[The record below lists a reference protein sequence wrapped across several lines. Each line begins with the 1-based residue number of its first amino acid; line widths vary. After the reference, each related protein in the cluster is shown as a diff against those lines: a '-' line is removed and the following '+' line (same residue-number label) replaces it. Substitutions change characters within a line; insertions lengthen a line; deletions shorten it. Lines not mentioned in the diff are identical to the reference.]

1 MVTNFSSFAPLG
13 VVIVA
18 MLGIGL
24 ADSSGLIEAVI
35 RLFVLKTPAKFLTFV
50 LVLAGVLSNLA
61 ADVGYVLLIPLA
73 GIIFISVKRH
83 PIVGMAAAFAGVSG
97 GYSANLFI
105 GTLDPLL
112 GGLSTEAA
120 RILDPVY
127 TVLPTA
133 NYYFMFISTF
143 LVAFIGTFVTEKI
156 VAPRFENKKYKLD
169 HEVKIDHLSSKEKKG
184 LIYCLIT
191 FLVLV
196 AIIAAGMIP
205 ENGPLRGPNG
215 NFLHSPLIKDS
226 IAFIFIFFC
235 TLGFVYGYTTGKFKN
250 DSDIV
255 KGISDNIKTLAT
267 YIVLVFFAAQFIA
280 YFKWSNLGQILAI
293 KGADFLVS
301 MNVGSIPLI
310 IGFILLAA
318 IINLVMGSASAKWA
332 LIAPIFI
339 PMFMQLHFS
348 PELTQVLYRIG
359 DSCTN
364 LISPMMSYFALII
377 AYFQKYDEDANIG
390 TIVSTMLPYSLAF
403 LIGWTILAVVWV
415 LIGIPLGPGAPLFY
429 GS

>member
-1 MVTNFSSFAPLG
+1 LTFESSKKKNYIEKFLNSVEVVGNKLPHPATLFALFAVAVLLISWLAAVLDWSAINPVTKELIKPVDLLSTYGIHEILNKMVTNFSTFAPLG

-35 RLFVLKTPAKFLTFV
+35 RLFVLKTPAKCLTFV

-120 RILDPVY
+120 RILDPAY

-133 NYYFMFISTF
+133 NYYFMVISTF
-143 LVAFIGTFVTEKI
+143 LVAILGTFVTEKI

-169 HEVKIDHLSSKEKKG
+169 HEVKIDHLSPLEKKG
-184 LIYCLIT
+184 LIYSLIT
-191 FLVLV
+191 FVLLVG
-196 AIIAAGMIP
+196 IIVAGMIP
-205 ENGPLRGPNG
+205 ENGPLRGPDG

-235 TLGFVYGYTTGKFKN
+235 ALGFVYGYTTGKFKT
-250 DSDIV
+250 DSDVV
-255 KGISDNIKTLAT
+255 KRILPDFK
-267 YIVLVFFAAQFIA
+267 FFFR
-280 YFKWSNLGQILAI
+280 ILRR
-293 KGADFLVS
+293 F
-301 MNVGSIPLI
+301 
-310 IGFILLAA
+310 
-318 IINLVMGSASAKWA
+318 
-332 LIAPIFI
+332 
-339 PMFMQLHFS
+339 
-348 PELTQVLYRIG
+348 T
-359 DSCTN
+359 
-364 LISPMMSYFALII
+364 
-377 AYFQKYDEDANIG
+377 
-390 TIVSTMLPYSLAF
+390 
-403 LIGWTILAVVWV
+403 
-415 LIGIPLGPGAPLFY
+415 
-429 GS
+429 